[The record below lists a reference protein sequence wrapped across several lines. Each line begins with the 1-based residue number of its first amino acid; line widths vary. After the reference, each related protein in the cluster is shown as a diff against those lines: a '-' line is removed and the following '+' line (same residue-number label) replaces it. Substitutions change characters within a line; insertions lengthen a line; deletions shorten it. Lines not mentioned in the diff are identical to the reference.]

1 LLVGIVSAGCFFC
14 ITRALS
20 LAPASLLAPFQYT
33 AIVWAGIMGWLVWRD
48 VPTPRILLGNGII
61 IACGLFVYL
70 RERQLGLLPESR
82 LEPRA
87 IMPRD
92 P

>member
-1 LLVGIVSAGCFFC
+1 
-14 ITRALS
+14 
-20 LAPASLLAPFQYT
+20 LAPASLLVPFQYS
-33 AIVWAGIMGWLVWRD
+33 AIVWAGILGWMIWRD

-70 RERQLGLLPESR
+70 RELQLGLLPEAR
-82 LEPRA
+82 LDPHTNL
-87 IMPRD
+87 PRD